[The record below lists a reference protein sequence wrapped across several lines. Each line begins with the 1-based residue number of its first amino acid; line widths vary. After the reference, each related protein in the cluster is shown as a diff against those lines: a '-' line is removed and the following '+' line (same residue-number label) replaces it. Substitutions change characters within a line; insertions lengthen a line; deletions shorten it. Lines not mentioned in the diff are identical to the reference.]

1 VTDSGDDHPGQAFPP
16 GRSGGL
22 FDITWQLG
30 GLRQPTSHNAST
42 TAIETIIPVNS
53 LLRQLWAVATIIMM
67 VASGCAPR
75 QPFYFFEDGD
85 LSHYVGAVQKIEYP
99 DTCQEPLNEAA
110 GTIEPLT
117 LTNSK
122 FEEIWELT
130 LEDAIRTALENGK
143 VLRNLGGRFSSF
155 GGPRPQTGE
164 PPVSLL
170 TAPDA
175 TPTVYDPALVE
186 TDPFRGVESALAQF
200 DVQLSSS
207 LTWERQDRPQ
217 NVGGPGTIIFQQH
230 LLGDTGNWTSGL
242 QKRTATGATFGVS
255 NETLFDNNNSP
266 IRQTGV
272 PSTWTTNY
280 DFSFQQPLLQGAGL
294 TYNRIA
300 GPDSFENLYGRPNFR
315 GVLLA
320 RVNADIS
327 LADFEIGV
335 RNLISDTEQ
344 AYWELYFAFRDLE
357 ARKIGRD
364 SSLEAWRRVHALY
377 VEQSRGGEADK
388 EAQAREQYFFFRSAV
403 ETSLNLVYS
412 AENRL
417 RYMMGISASDGR
429 LIRPADEPTTARV
442 TFDWQQSLVEALS
455 RSAELRRQKWR
466 IKQRELELTAAKNLV
481 LPRLDLVGR
490 WRFLGMGHDL
500 LGANNSYGADG
511 ADPLEGTN
519 AYATLLQ
526 GEFQE
531 WQAGAQFLMP
541 LGFRR
546 ELATVRHHQL
556 QLAKA
561 RAQLQDEELEVSH
574 ALVEAIRNIDTN
586 FALAQTNF
594 NRRVAAERQVEA
606 VQAAYDAGTTT
617 FDQLLDAQRRRA
629 EAESSYYRSLVD
641 YNRSIAQFHFR
652 KGSLLEYNGV
662 FLSEGPWPGKA
673 YFDAHRRAR
682 QRDAS
687 IYLDYGHSRPGV
699 FSRGP
704 ITQQFNTVGA
714 AANAVQ
720 MPPRDPATRE
730 LPALLPTEAGEQAEE
745 LPVPA
750 AAPSFPAAAAEFPG
764 TELPAPGRSAS
775 AIDAT
780 AAVPAAG
787 INTHRDAELMTVGWQ
802 QPTTPTVAPVA
813 SPDAAAAQLR

>member
-1 VTDSGDDHPGQAFPP
+1 
-16 GRSGGL
+16 
-22 FDITWQLG
+22 
-30 GLRQPTSHNAST
+30 
-42 TAIETIIPVNS
+42 VNS
-53 LLRQLWAVATIIMM
+53 LLRQLWAAATGIAI

-99 DTCQEPLNEAA
+99 DSCQDPLDEAA
-110 GTIEPLT
+110 GTLEPLT
-117 LTNSK
+117 LSNSN
-122 FEEIWELT
+122 FEEIWELS
-130 LEDAIRTALENGK
+130 LEEAIRTALENGK

-170 TAPDA
+170 TSPDL

-186 TDPFRGVESALAQF
+186 TDPFRGVESALALF

-207 LTWERQDRPQ
+207 LTWERQNRPQ
-217 NVGGPGTIIFQQH
+217 NVERSADFIFQQVFE
-230 LLGDTGNWTSGL
+230 GDTGNWTTGL
-242 QKRTATGATFGVS
+242 QKRTATGATFGFS

-266 IRQTGV
+266 IRQQGV

-280 DFSFQQPLLQGAGL
+280 DFTFNQPLLQGAGL

-300 GPDSFENLYGRPNFR
+300 GPDAFENLYGRPNFR

-335 RNLISDTEQ
+335 RNLVSDTEQ
-344 AYWELYFAFRDLE
+344 SYWELYFAYRDLE

-364 SSLEAWRRVHALY
+364 SALEAWRRVHALY

-388 EAQAREQYFFFRSAV
+388 EAQAREQYFFFRSEV
-403 ETSLNLVYS
+403 ETALNLVYS

-417 RYMMGISASDGR
+417 RYMMGISSSDGR
-429 LIRPADEPTTARV
+429 LIRPADEPTTARIA
-442 TFDWQQSLVEALS
+442 FDWQQSLVEALS

-490 WRFLGMGHDL
+490 WRFLGVGHEL
-500 LGANNSYGADG
+500 LGGRSFDANQPQGDL
-511 ADPLEGTN
+511 LEGTD
-519 AYATLLQ
+519 AYSTLLS
-526 GEFQE
+526 GDFQE

-617 FDQLLDAQRRRA
+617 FDQLLQAQRLRA
-629 EAESSYYRSLVD
+629 QAESAYFRSLVD
-641 YNRSIAQFHFR
+641 YNRAIAQFHFR
-652 KGSLLEYNGV
+652 KGSLLEFNGV

-687 IYLDYGHSRPGV
+687 LYLDYGHSRPGV

-704 ITQQFNTVGA
+704 ITQQFNAVGA

-720 MPPRDPATRE
+720 LPARDPATRE
-730 LPALLPTEAGEQAEE
+730 LPAKLPEGLDPAAEE
-745 LPVPA
+745 LPTPEPVD
-750 AAPSFPAAAAEFPG
+750 AAPSFPATAAGFPG
-764 TELPAPGRSAS
+764 AEMVPPSLLGTGSGS
-775 AIDAT
+775 AIDAVGPASTDQAVAENAAILTVDFQQPAQPDATPIDSPT
-780 AAVPAAG
+780 AA
-787 INTHRDAELMTVGWQ
+787 AE
-802 QPTTPTVAPVA
+802 
-813 SPDAAAAQLR
+813 QLR

>member
-1 VTDSGDDHPGQAFPP
+1 V
-16 GRSGGL
+16 RSIPL
-22 FDITWQLG
+22 
-30 GLRQPTSHNAST
+30 
-42 TAIETIIPVNS
+42 TAKNPLVNS
-53 LLRQLWAVATIIMM
+53 LLRQLWAAATGIAI

-99 DTCQEPLNEAA
+99 DSCQDPLDEAA
-110 GTIEPLT
+110 GTLEPLT
-117 LTNSK
+117 LSNSN
-122 FEEIWELT
+122 FDEIWELS
-130 LEDAIRTALENGK
+130 LEEAIRTALENGK

-344 AYWELYFAFRDLE
+344 SYWELYFAYRDLE

-364 SSLEAWRRVHALY
+364 SALEAWRRVHALY

-388 EAQAREQYFFFRSAV
+388 EAQAREQYFFFRSEV
-403 ETSLNLVYS
+403 ETALNLVYS

-417 RYMMGISASDGR
+417 RYMMGISSSDGR

-442 TFDWQQSLVEALS
+442 AFDWQQSLVEALS

-617 FDQLLDAQRRRA
+617 FDQLLQAQRLRA
-629 EAESSYYRSLVD
+629 QAESSYFRSLVD
-641 YNRSIAQFHFR
+641 YNRAIAQFHFR

-704 ITQQFNTVGA
+704 ITQQFNAVGA

-720 MPPRDPATRE
+720 LPARDPATRE
-730 LPALLPTEAGEQAEE
+730 LPAKLPEGFDPAAEE
-745 LPVPA
+745 VPTPA
-750 AAPSFPAAAAEFPG
+750 PADDAPSFPAAAAGFPG
-764 TELPAPGRSAS
+764 DEMVPPSLLGTGGGS
-775 AIDAT
+775 AIDT
-780 AAVPAAG
+780 VGPAA
-787 INTHRDAELMTVGWQ
+787 TDQAVAENAAILTVGFQ
-802 QPTTPTVAPVA
+802 QPVQPNAAPIDSPTT
-813 SPDAAAAQLR
+813 AAAQLR